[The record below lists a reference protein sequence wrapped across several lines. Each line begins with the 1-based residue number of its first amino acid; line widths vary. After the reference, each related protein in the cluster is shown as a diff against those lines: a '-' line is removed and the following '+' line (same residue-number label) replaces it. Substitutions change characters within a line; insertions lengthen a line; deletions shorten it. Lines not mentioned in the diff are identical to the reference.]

1 MILRL
6 SRQNVRQTWPA
17 YLGAFVALVFGV
29 VLLGVT
35 VALIGAVARSAEADD
50 VTLAERTELNDLSS
64 MFGTMSGISLFMAV
78 FVVGS
83 TFGFVVAT
91 RRRELGL
98 ARLIGAT
105 PRQVRRMILLESGV
119 VAVAASVVGAL
130 ASTALTPVA
139 LWAIRAYG
147 LTDLHL
153 DAPPAWLAWSIA
165 VPVGVAVALMGAWR
179 SSKRASRVPPAAALR
194 EANVERRRPGVVQLL
209 VALVCAAA
217 VVAVAVVA
225 RDMPPLFAM
234 VVAIFLPELLV
245 IGVMCVGTLLLPAS
259 ARLLARPF
267 VGAHVTARLA
277 RDQLT
282 AASRTTAALA
292 APVVAISGIACSLIV
307 TLSFVADWT
316 TAQDRA
322 QLEAPLVV
330 ATGGNAEVADSVAA
344 DPAVAV
350 ADERRRVGLT
360 VRGEREDVDVVDL
373 EDAGAARGLRAVRGS
388 LDDLHGATIA
398 VSETWTTDA
407 GGDVGDTL
415 PARVAGKEV
424 RLRIAAVV
432 PDAPGLYGEMLVPED
447 LVAPLV
453 AETPPELVFVVPEDD
468 ENPEEVRAALVAGM
482 PDGGRVLTAEEYLAE
497 NDAASR
503 RANSFGLWILLGPA
517 GLYAAIAMVNATL
530 VGASQRRRQDAV
542 IRLLGATPRQVRH
555 AAMWEAAFIGGAG
568 LVIGGLI
575 AAFCAGVVRLAVD
588 RDVPGAA
595 TTIPW
600 PAVLGIGGTCLLLVV
615 TAALAG
621 ARVHVVA
628 GRNVPEPDPA

>member
-17 YLGAFVALVFGV
+17 YLGAFVALVFGI
-29 VLLGVT
+29 VLLGVAAA
-35 VALIGAVARSAEADD
+35 VIGAVARTAEARD
-50 VTLAERTELNDLSS
+50 VTRAERIELDDLSS
-64 MFGTMSGISLFMAV
+64 MFGIMSGISLFMAV

-91 RRRELGL
+91 RRRQLGL
-98 ARLIGAT
+98 VRLIGAT
-105 PRQVRRMILLESGV
+105 PRQVRRMILLESAV
-119 VAVAASVVGAL
+119 VAAAATVVGSL

-139 LWAIRAYG
+139 LWGIRAYG
-147 LTDLHL
+147 LTGLHL
-153 DAPPAWLAWSIA
+153 DAPPAWVAWSVA
-165 VPVGVAVALMGAWR
+165 APVGVAVALAGAWR

-194 EANVERRRPGVVQLL
+194 EASVERRRPGVLQLG
-209 VALVCAAA
+209 VALACAAA
-217 VVAVAVVA
+217 VVAVAVFA
-225 RDMPPLFAM
+225 ASMPPLFAM

-245 IGVMCVGTLLLPAS
+245 IGVMCVGTLLLPTI

-277 RDQLT
+277 RDQLS

-292 APVVAISGIACSLIV
+292 APVMAISAVACSLIV

-316 TAQDRA
+316 TAQDRERLA
-322 QLEAPLVV
+322 APLVV
-330 ATGGNAEVADSVAA
+330 ETGGSSVVAAAVAA

-350 ADERRRVGLT
+350 ADERRRVSIT

-373 EDAGAARGLRAVRGS
+373 EAASAARGLEAVSGS
-388 LDDLHGATIA
+388 LDSFHGEALA
-398 VSETWTTDA
+398 VSETWTTDV
-407 GGDVGDTL
+407 GGDVGDTVS
-415 PARVAGKEV
+415 ARVAGRKV
-424 RLRIAAVV
+424 GLRIVAVI

-447 LVAPLV
+447 LVAPL
-453 AETPPELVFVVPEDD
+453 AAQAPPDLVFVVPADGATV
-468 ENPEEVRAALVAGM
+468 EETGASLAALPGDA
-482 PDGGRVLTAEEYLAE
+482 RVLDADEWLAD

-503 RANSFGLWILLGPA
+503 KANSFGLWILLGPA

-530 VGASQRRRQDAV
+530 VGASQRRQQDAV
-542 IRLLGATPRQVRH
+542 VRLLGATPRQVRR

-568 LVIGGLI
+568 LAVGGSIATFCGVI
-575 AAFCAGVVRLAVD
+575 VRLALS
-588 RDVPGAA
+588 RDVEGAA
-595 TTIPW
+595 MTIPW
-600 PAVLGIGGTCLLLVV
+600 LALVAISGTCLALVV

-628 GRNVPEPDPA
+628 GRHVPDPAEA